1 MRTSNFPCPL
11 IPTLILALALTGC
24 GGSKV
29 LKEPIQFVPQSAL
42 AGTGD
47 SRLDASLEWVIVRDG
62 PGTWAKNADWD
73 EYLISVRNRS
83 DSTLTITS
91 ARIVD
96 SLDTAIDADD
106 NRKRLVKESR
116 KTTKRYKGQGVKV
129 KAGVSGAALA
139 VAGTAATVAAAG
151 VGSAV
156 MLTSSTVA
164 AGAAGALLIGPALAV
179 GGIVKGA
186 NNSKVA
192 REIAARHT
200 DLPLAIEAGDVRMLD
215 LFFALGPS
223 PQRVELTYADADG
236 EHVLVI
242 DTREALLG
250 LHIPDQAAQAAAE

>member
-1 MRTSNFPCPL
+1 
-11 IPTLILALALTGC
+11 
-24 GGSKV
+24 
-29 LKEPIQFVPQSAL
+29 
-42 AGTGD
+42 
-47 SRLDASLEWVIVRDG
+47 
-62 PGTWAKNADWD
+62 
-73 EYLISVRNRS
+73 
-83 DSTLTITS
+83 
-91 ARIVD
+91 
-96 SLDTAIDADD
+96 
-106 NRKRLVKESR
+106 
-116 KTTKRYKGQGVKV
+116 
-129 KAGVSGAALA
+129 
-139 VAGTAATVAAAG
+139 
-151 VGSAV
+151 

-200 DLPLAIEAGDVRMLD
+200 DLPLAIGAGDVRMLD

-223 PQRVELTYADADG
+223 PQRVELAYADADG

>member
-1 MRTSNFPCPL
+1 MRSACPYPL
-11 IPTLILALALTGC
+11 ITSLLLVLALTGC

-29 LKEPIQFVPQSAL
+29 LKEPVQFVPQAAL
-42 AGTGD
+42 TSTGD

-91 ARIVD
+91 ARIFD
-96 SLDTAIDADD
+96 SLDTPIDADD
-106 NRKRLVKESR
+106 NRKRLVKASR
-116 KTTKRYKGQGVKV
+116 QTTKRYKGQGVKV

-156 MLTSSTVA
+156 MFAGPTLA

-179 GGIVKGA
+179 GGIVKGT
-186 NNSKVA
+186 NNGKVA
-192 REIAARHT
+192 REITVRHT
-200 DLPLAIEAGDVRMLD
+200 DLPLPIEAGEVRMLD

-223 PQRVELTYADADG
+223 PRRVELTYTDTDG

-242 DTREALLG
+242 DTQDALLG
-250 LHIPDQAAQAAAE
+250 LHIPGQAAATAAE